1 MKNKLELKHLSAYF
15 PYKVKAKFRS
25 KNSGVEIGTIGQITD
40 NLSIVCYDT
49 VEAYPTKYKLL
60 LRPMSCLTDEFLS
73 DKNMDLSDE
82 ITIKE
87 IRDKQLGYWNATY
100 NVIEILLKA
109 HIDVFGLIEQ
119 GLAEPIK

>member
-25 KNSGVEIGTIGQITD
+25 KNSGVEIGTISQIAD

-49 VEAYPTKYKLL
+49 VEAYPAKYKLL
-60 LRPMSCLTDEFLS
+60 LRPISALDEKTLS
-73 DKNMDLSDE
+73 DINCDLLDQINMKDF
-82 ITIKE
+82 
-87 IRDKQLGYWNATY
+87 RDKHTSLHNMSYG
-100 NVIEILLKA
+100 VIQILLQY
-109 HIDVFGLIEQ
+109 HYDIFGLIEQ

>member
-25 KNSGVEIGTIGQITD
+25 KNNGVEIGTIGQIAD

-49 VEAYPTKYKLL
+49 VEAYPAKYKLL
-60 LRPMSCLTDEFLS
+60 LRPMSALDEKALS
-73 DKNMDLSDE
+73 DINCDLLDQIE
-82 ITIKE
+82 MKDF
-87 IRDKQLGYWNATY
+87 RDKHTSLHNMSYG
-100 NVIEILLKA
+100 VIQILLQY
-109 HIDVFGLIEQ
+109 HYDVFELIEQ